1 MEEKALTEKE
11 SLELITGMI
20 NKAKNQVSENG
31 FLYIIW
37 GWVILICC
45 IVQFTSDQF
54 FHYRY
59 VYFVWFSTY
68 GVLLF
73 QIIYLVR
80 KKKSG
85 RSKTYT
91 EEINGFVW
99 IAFAVGALLMVYI
112 CSRFE
117 TTQLLLP
124 LLLIF
129 YGIPTF
135 LSGTILQFKPLI
147 IGGVFCWI
155 LAFTSTF
162 IMFEYQILLI
172 TAAVIAA
179 WLIPGYLLQKKYK
192 KVH

>member
-1 MEEKALTEKE
+1 MSEKE
-11 SLELITGMI
+11 SMMLIASMI

-54 FHYRY
+54 FHYPN
-59 VYFVWFSTY
+59 VYYVWFSTY
-68 GVLLF
+68 AVLIF
-73 QIIYLVR
+73 QIVYLVR
-80 KKKSG
+80 KKKRG
-85 RSKTYT
+85 QSKTYT

-112 CSRFE
+112 CSKSG
-117 TTQLLLP
+117 TPQLFLP

-147 IGGVFCWI
+147 IGGISCWI
-155 LAFTSTF
+155 LAFISTF
-162 IMFEYQILLI
+162 ILFEYQILLI
-172 TAAVIAA
+172 AVAVISA
-179 WLIPGYLLQKKYK
+179 WLIPGYLLQEKYK